1 MPADVALGLA
11 DTAFVD
17 EGKEGE
23 HLARPGYL
31 TSGKLTPTLEK
42 MDDMDDL
49 CLCFDTRSRGFRAS
63 SVADSELGAERE
75 DEGAAQPG
83 KE

>member
-1 MPADVALGLA
+1 VPADVALGLA

-31 TSGKLTPTLEK
+31 TSGKLTPTAEK

-49 CLCFDTRSRGFRAS
+49 CL
-63 SVADSELGAERE
+63 
-75 DEGAAQPG
+75 
-83 KE
+83 